1 MTRQEK
7 IIAAEE
13 GIKELKSNIDDWE
26 DNNDCFIQ
34 FQKLDIT
41 QTEIELNYKN
51 RQEQIDLLTESLT
64 SSSRMERWISSVK
77 AIFK

>member
-34 FQKLDIT
+34 FQKLDIAK
-41 QTEIELNYKN
+41 TEIDLNYKN

-64 SSSRMERWISSVK
+64 SSSRMDRLISSIK

>member
-34 FQKLDIT
+34 FQKLDIAK
-41 QTEIELNYKN
+41 TELELNYKN

-64 SSSRMERWISSVK
+64 SSSRMERWISSIR

>member
-13 GIKELKSNIDDWE
+13 VIKELKSNIDDWE
-26 DNNDCFIQ
+26 DNKDCFIQ
-34 FQKLDIT
+34 FQKHDIAK
-41 QTEIELNYKN
+41 TELELKYKN

-64 SSSRMERWISSVK
+64 SSSRMERWISSIK

>member
-7 IIAAEE
+7 IITAEE

-34 FQKLDIT
+34 FQNIVGIVGHPNWYNSRNHIF
-41 QTEIELNYKN
+41 TEYF
-51 RQEQIDLLTESLT
+51 TYFT
-64 SSSRMERWISSVK
+64 W
-77 AIFK
+77 

>member
-34 FQKLDIT
+34 FQKPDIAK
-41 QTEIELNYKN
+41 TEIDLNYKN

-64 SSSRMERWISSVK
+64 SSSRMDRWISSIK